1 MANQY
6 LYGASVQGIQSF
18 IFQTSKLREI
28 IGASELVES
37 ICTSLFKN
45 NVESFDD
52 NNLIVG
58 AAGNIK
64 YLFDSQENCQAL
76 VQIFPK
82 LVAEHAPGIT
92 ISQAVVVVSE
102 NTTLNKAI
110 DELEINLKIQR
121 NKPRH
126 PFEIGF
132 MGLARSRRTGGV
144 GQTSEKGEIICEAT
158 SKKLDKSKSNQLFQ
172 KISGIAILDIKSERL
187 AREIN
192 EISGSVKPWIAV
204 IHADGNSVGS
214 KIMELSAKL
223 QDDRFKDAFRRFSRA
238 LQKSTELAAQAA
250 FAHLAIS
257 DYPKYPLRP
266 IILGGDDITIII
278 RADLA
283 LKYAVEYLTVFES
296 ETKIQ
301 LAFMKE
307 EYGVDIFQNG
317 MTACAGIAY
326 VKKAYPLHYALDLA
340 NKLCQ
345 KAKNKSKDQMT
356 TAPSALSFYK
366 VQESF
371 VDADIETLTNRTLVS
386 KSINFDFGPYLLK
399 QHTEYHTTVPVLL
412 EKLDYLRTQEKSKEE
427 GKAASKLRQLITELQ
442 KDNYSASFMIDRI
455 GELQGNLHQ
464 QFQMGELK
472 VQNGESAPKSIIY
485 DVIQLLS
492 FESLEQK

>member
-18 IFQTSKLREI
+18 IFQTSKLKEI

-37 ICTSLFKN
+37 ICTSLFKD
-45 NVESFDD
+45 NVESFHDD
-52 NNLIVG
+52 NLIVG

-76 VQIFPK
+76 VRIFPK

-121 NKPRH
+121 NKPSH
-126 PFEIGF
+126 PNEIGF

-144 GQTSEKGEIICEAT
+144 GQARVDGEIICEAT
-158 SKKLDKSKSNQLFQ
+158 TKKLDKSTSKKLFQ

-187 AREIN
+187 AREIDD
-192 EISGSVKPWIAV
+192 ITGSEKPWIAV
-204 IHADGNSVGS
+204 IHADGNAVGS
-214 KIMELSAKL
+214 KIMDLSQNLDEAH
-223 QDDRFKDAFRRFSRA
+223 FKDAFRRFSKA
-238 LQKSTELAAQAA
+238 LQLSTELAAQIA
-250 FAHLAIS
+250 FGKLEHLDTLI
-257 DYPKYPLRP
+257 YPIRP
-266 IILGGDDITIII
+266 ILLGGDDLTIII

-283 LKYAVEYLTVFES
+283 LDYTVAFLTAFEI
-296 ETKIQ
+296 ETKKQ
-301 LAFMKE
+301 LSFMQTD
-307 EYGVDIFQNG
+307 YDVNIFNEG
-317 MTACAGIAY
+317 MTACAGISY

-340 NKLCQ
+340 DKLCR
-345 KAKNKSKDQMT
+345 KAKNAFKDFQ
-356 TAPSALSFYK
+356 TAPSAISFYK

-371 VDADIETLTNRTLVS
+371 IDADIDSLTNRTLVS
-386 KSINFDFGPYLLK
+386 SSINFDFGPYLLK
-399 QHTEYHTTVPVLL
+399 RHAEYHAAVPILL

-427 GKAASKLRQLITELQ
+427 GNAASKLRQLITELQ

-455 GELQGNLHQ
+455 GELNRSLHE
-464 QFQMGELK
+464 QFQLGELGL
-472 VQNGESAPKSIIY
+472 QNGDITPQSIIY
-485 DVIQLLS
+485 DVVQLLS
-492 FESLEQK
+492 FESLEKK